1 MAVDHY
7 ENFPVA
13 SLLLPATLRQA
24 VKDIYRFARSADDLA
39 DEGDAQPADRLES
52 LKSYR
57 AALHRIAEQKS
68 VEGFGSHDLDRVF
81 APLAQTVQRHQLPLE
96 LFLNLISAF
105 EQDVVTTRYED
116 ESSLLDYCRRS
127 ANPVG
132 RLMLHLYGVTDT
144 ASIAQ
149 SDAICTALQLINF
162 MQDVRIDW
170 DKGRIYLPVEDLRRF
185 EVTDQSIAAGDVGPN
200 WQALMTFQHQRCQ
213 SLLHFGQPLGRTLK
227 GRIGLELRLIIEGGQ
242 RILDK
247 LQTARFDVFE
257 HRPVLTAADWAI
269 MFWRA
274 IRSS

>member
-13 SLLLPATLRQA
+13 SLLLPAPLRQA
-24 VKDIYRFARSADDLA
+24 VKDIYRFARTADDLA
-39 DEGDAQPADRLES
+39 DEGDAIAADRLS
-52 LKSYR
+52 ALARYR
-57 AALHRIAEQKS
+57 DALHRIAGQKS
-68 VEGFGSHDLDRVF
+68 AEGFGSPDLDRVF
-81 APLAQTVQRHQLPLE
+81 VPLAGTIQRHQLPLE
-96 LFLNLISAF
+96 PFLNLISAF

-132 RLMLHLYGVTDT
+132 RLMLHLYGVTDS
-144 ASIAQ
+144 ASMAQ

-162 MQDVRIDW
+162 MQDVQIDW
-170 DKGRIYLPVEDLRRF
+170 SKGRVYLPAEDLRRF
-185 EVTDQSIAAGDVGPN
+185 EVTEQAIAAGDVGPN
-200 WQALMTFQHQRCQ
+200 WQALMGFQHQRCQ
-213 SLLHFGQPLGRTLK
+213 SLLHFGNPLGKTLK
-227 GRIGLELRLIIEGGQ
+227 GRIGLELRLIVQGGQ

-247 LQTARFDVFE
+247 LQAAQFDVFQ
-257 HRPVLTAADWAI
+257 HRPTLTAVDWTT

>member
-13 SLLLPATLRQA
+13 SLLLPAPLRQA
-24 VKDIYRFARSADDLA
+24 VRDIYRFARSADDMA

-68 VEGFGSHDLDRVF
+68 AEGFGCQDLDRVF
-81 APLAQTVQRHQLPLE
+81 APLAQTIQRHQLPLE
-96 LFLNLISAF
+96 PFLNLISAF
-105 EQDVVTTRYED
+105 EQDVVITRYED
-116 ESSLLDYCRRS
+116 ESSLMDYCRRS

-132 RLMLHLYGVTDT
+132 RLMLHLYGTTD
-144 ASIAQ
+144 AVSMAQ

-162 MQDVRIDW
+162 MQDVRIDYG
-170 DKGRIYLPVEDLRRF
+170 KGRIYLPIEDLRRF
-185 EVTDQSIAAGDVGPN
+185 KVTEQSIAAGDVGPN
-200 WQALMTFQHQRCQ
+200 WQALMGFQHQRCQ
-213 SLLHFGQPLGRTLK
+213 SLLHFGQPLGKTLN
-227 GRIGLELRLIIEGGQ
+227 GRIGLELRLIIQGGQ

-247 LQTARFDVFE
+247 LQAARFDVFQ
-257 HRPVLTAADWAI
+257 HRPMLTAVDWTT

>member
-13 SLLLPATLRQA
+13 SLLLPAHLRQA

-39 DEGDAQPADRLES
+39 DEGNACADVRLDS

-57 AALHRIAEQKS
+57 IALHRIAEQKS
-68 VEGFGSHDLDRVF
+68 AEGFGSPDLDRVF
-81 APLAQTVQRHQLPLE
+81 APLARTIQHHQLPLE
-96 LFLNLISAF
+96 PFLNLISAF

-116 ESSLLDYCRRS
+116 EASLLDYCRRS

-132 RLMLHLYGVTDT
+132 RLMLHLYGVKDT
-144 ASIAQ
+144 TSIAQ

-162 MQDVRIDW
+162 MQDVKIDW
-170 DKGRIYLPVEDLRRF
+170 LKNRIYLPAEDLRKF
-185 EVTDQSIAAGDVGPN
+185 EVSEQSIAQGETGQN
-200 WQALMTFQHQRCQ
+200 WQALMGFQHRRCQ
-213 SLLHFGQPLGRTLK
+213 SLLHFGHPLGTTLK
-227 GRIGLELRLIIEGGQ
+227 GRIGLELRLIVQGGQ

-247 LQTARFDVFE
+247 LQAAQFDVFQ
-257 HRPVLTAADWAI
+257 HRPTLTSVDWI
-269 MFWRA
+269 TMFWRA